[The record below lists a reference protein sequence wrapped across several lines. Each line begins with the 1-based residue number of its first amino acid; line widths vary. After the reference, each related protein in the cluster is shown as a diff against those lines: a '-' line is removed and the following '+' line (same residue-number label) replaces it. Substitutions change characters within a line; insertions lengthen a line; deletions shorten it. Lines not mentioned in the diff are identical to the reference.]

1 MRGYNVIIVYNE
13 NVDKILMCKRKKDPY
28 KGLANF
34 VGGKIE
40 KNENGLDAAY
50 RELEEETTITKD
62 DIMLLH
68 IMDFTYYIENYYLEV
83 YVGKL
88 NKIVDVNG
96 TENKLFWSTLDK
108 NFFDETKYA
117 EKTISETRVDY
128 DKVEHLVEFLNEE
141 VVNGGIKVRI
151 IQRQIENANDY
162 KIIII

>member
-1 MRGYNVIIVYNE
+1 ME
-13 NVDKILMCKRKKDPY
+13 KKKKPHKY
-28 KGLANF
+28 
-34 VGGKIE
+34 
-40 KNENGLDAAY
+40 
-50 RELEEETTITKD
+50 LEECC
-62 DIMLLH
+62 
-68 IMDFTYYIENYYLEV
+68 LEV

-88 NKIVDVNG
+88 NKIIDVKG

>member
-1 MRGYNVIIVYNE
+1 MRGYNVIVVYNE
-13 NVDKILMCKRKKDPY
+13 NADKILMCKRKKDPY

-96 TENKLFWSTLDK
+96 TENKLFWSTLDN
-108 NFFDETKYA
+108 NFFDETQYA
-117 EKTISETRVDY
+117 GEENIGHIVQHIETL
-128 DKVEHLVEFLNEE
+128 KGELLQF
-141 VVNGGIKVRI
+141 
-151 IQRQIENANDY
+151 
-162 KIIII
+162 

>member
-1 MRGYNVIIVYNE
+1 MRGYNVIVVYNE
-13 NVDKILMCKRKKDPY
+13 NADKILMCKRKKDPY

-96 TENKLFWSTLDK
+96 TENKLFWSTLYN
-108 NFFDETKYA
+108 NFFDETQYA
-117 EKTISETRVDY
+117 GEGNIGHIVQHIETL
-128 DKVEHLVEFLNEE
+128 KGELLQFLN
-141 VVNGGIKVRI
+141 
-151 IQRQIENANDY
+151 
-162 KIIII
+162 

>member
-1 MRGYNVIIVYNE
+1 MRGYNVKVVYNE
-13 NVDKILMCKRKKDPY
+13 NADKILMCKRKKDPY

-68 IMDFTYYIENYYLEV
+68 IMDFKYYIENYYLEV

-96 TENKLFWSTLDK
+96 TENKLFWSTLDN
-108 NFFDETKYA
+108 NFFDETQYA
-117 EKTISETRVDY
+117 GEGNIGHIVQHIETL
-128 DKVEHLVEFLNEE
+128 KGELLQF
-141 VVNGGIKVRI
+141 
-151 IQRQIENANDY
+151 
-162 KIIII
+162 

>member
-1 MRGYNVIIVYNE
+1 MRGYNVIVVYNE
-13 NVDKILMCKRKKDPY
+13 NADKILMCKRKKDPY

-68 IMDFTYYIENYYLEV
+68 IMDFKYYIENYYLEV

-96 TENKLFWSTLDK
+96 TENKLFWSTLYN
-108 NFFDETKYA
+108 NFFDETQYA
-117 EKTISETRVDY
+117 GEGNIGHIVQHIETL
-128 DKVEHLVEFLNEE
+128 KGELLQFLN
-141 VVNGGIKVRI
+141 
-151 IQRQIENANDY
+151 
-162 KIIII
+162 

>member
-1 MRGYNVIIVYNE
+1 MRGYNVRVVYNE
-13 NVDKILMCKRKKDPY
+13 NADKILMCKRKKDPY

-96 TENKLFWSTLDK
+96 TENKLFWSTLYN
-108 NFFDETKYA
+108 NFFDETQYA
-117 EKTISETRVDY
+117 GEGNIGHIVQHIETL
-128 DKVEHLVEFLNEE
+128 KGELLQFLN
-141 VVNGGIKVRI
+141 
-151 IQRQIENANDY
+151 
-162 KIIII
+162 